1 VKTKLKLVAAV
12 AALGLLLVA
21 CGSNSKGSS
30 SDTTISAGQKA
41 TGTPIEV
48 GAITTQSGSQSGVI
62 AVEKQELSGAQAYID
77 YVNDHGGVDGHP
89 VHVNVQDDGG
99 DPNTALA
106 DAKQLVEQVKVPAM
120 MYIGAG
126 PIAAAVIPYLEEQ
139 KVPLNST
146 SASNLSL
153 FQPVN
158 PYVFGQ
164 LTPYEYEGAAFAD
177 FLVKNKGLKK
187 VAYAGYDDVSGKSW
201 GSTFISRAKEDG
213 AEVTSVDYFKRGE
226 TDFTSL
232 IQKYQSDKPDAV
244 AFFAAVQETAAVLK
258 NANSAGFKTTWAWGP
273 GGTNTLLLGLVGPL
287 AKGTYGV
294 SPFDLPNSK
303 TKAMD
308 EFNSIMDTYEPKT
321 ERVPYTIYG
330 YVLAKFLVNSL
341 KSTNGNFTPAAVRD
355 AMEKQSGDYGL
366 MAPFTMSPDN
376 HVANTAVKI
385 VQYTD
390 KDLVSASDFIKIDPS
405 SVKPYTG

>member
-1 VKTKLKLVAAV
+1 MKTKLKLLAAV
-12 AALGLLLVA
+12 AAIGLLLAA
-21 CGSNSKGSS
+21 CGSNSKSS
-30 SDTTISAGQKA
+30 SDTTIAAGQKA

-48 GAITTQSGSQSGVI
+48 GAIATESGSQSGVI

-89 VHVNVQDDGG
+89 IHVNLQDDGG

-106 DAKQLVEQVKVPAM
+106 EAKQLVEQVKVATM

-126 PIAAAVIPYLEEQ
+126 PIAAAVIPYLEQQ
-139 KVPLNST
+139 KIPLNST

-164 LTPYEYEGAAFAD
+164 LTPYEYQGAAVAD
-177 FLVKNKGLKK
+177 FLVKTKGAKK

-232 IQKYQSDKPDAV
+232 VQKYQSSKPDAV
-244 AFFAAVQETAAVLK
+244 AFFSAIQETAAVLK

-273 GGTNTLLLGLVGPL
+273 GGTSQSLIGLVGPL

-294 SPFDLPNSK
+294 SPFELPSAD
-303 TKAMD
+303 TKAVKQ
-308 EFNSIMDTYEPKT
+308 FNSIMDTYQPKT
-321 ERVPYTIYG
+321 ERVPYTEYG
-330 YVLAKFLVNSL
+330 YVLAEFLVNSL
-341 KSTNGNFTPAAVRD
+341 KSAHGNYTPAAVRD
-355 AMEKQSGDYGL
+355 AMEQQSGDYGL
-366 MAPFTMSPDN
+366 MAPFKMSPQN
-376 HVANTAVKI
+376 HVANTAIKI
-385 VQYTD
+385 VQFSD
-390 KDLVSASDFIKIDPS
+390 KDLVSASDFISIDPS